1 MTTDDMNSD
10 QDLSKGKDEK
20 IQPNS
25 PETENNS
32 DTENISEPD
41 TNNLAEAI
49 VQESVEI
56 IEEVKVE
63 MEEDSENNQE
73 ENSEKNQQELMQGIT
88 VMETSISNIGNE
100 VESAI
105 ENENTSEKEEATTEN
120 AVETAEKDTK
130 TPEVAPK
137 TEEKLEKFL
146 TLSEIIT
153 NLEALQKTATA
164 ESWSKDS
171 KEFNKYKALGYSFL
185 HAIEKADKEKWIE
198 SGKAEEDF
206 TFENSENVQF
216 GELMQSFKKVQE
228 EFHHIQ
234 ENQQTKNLEIRHQII
249 EKLKNLNSNADA
261 GTNLFKE
268 IRIIK
273 EQWSAAGQVPKADF
287 KIINNDYFHHL
298 TQFYEILDLK
308 KEFLEQEYAH
318 NLEKREHIIA
328 RANELLV
335 EDSVQKAL
343 NELQYLHKLWKE
355 EAVPVAEEFREKT
368 WQEFKDIS
376 DKIHDRRAE
385 LSEQMEA
392 EHTENLAKKNAII
405 EEIKKLSTPEK
416 EPNHNYWQNSI
427 KKIETLR
434 AEFLKTGSVSRK
446 LSNKNWQD
454 FKDVLKTFNNNKN
467 VYYKSQKNSQHK
479 NLEDKLKLIQTAK
492 DNNASEDWETM
503 VPMFKNLQNDWKKI
517 GHVPRTQADKIWAE
531 FREAC
536 NVFFDNYR
544 EKSKATGDNWQVNY
558 AAKKDLL
565 EQLKLVTDAEGSV
578 EKIEEIKNAW
588 NAVGKVPK
596 DKLYLHTDFNKTL
609 REKLKLNNIQE
620 YELKEEGLTEHQITD
635 KARRIKS
642 QISDMEAE
650 IAKLENNLGFFSNPS
665 RENPLLADTYK
676 NIDAKKENLES
687 LKQSLH
693 QIIVGG

>member
-32 DTENISEPD
+32 DTENVSEPD

-49 VQESVEI
+49 VEESVEI

-88 VMETSISNIGNE
+88 VMETSISNMENE
-100 VESAI
+100 EESAI
-105 ENENTSEKEEATTEN
+105 ENENTSEKEEATTEKT
-120 AVETAEKDTK
+120 VETAEKDTE
-130 TPEVAPK
+130 TPEVASK
-137 TEEKLEKFL
+137 TEEKQEKFL

-328 RANELLV
+328 RANELLT
-335 EDSVQKAL
+335 EESVQKAL

-392 EHTENLAKKNAII
+392 EHAENLAKKNAII
-405 EEIKKLSTPEK
+405 EEIQKLSTPEK

-427 KKIETLR
+427 KKIEILR

-467 VYYKSQKNSQHK
+467 IYYKSQKNSQHK

-650 IAKLENNLGFFSNPS
+650 IAKLENNLGFFSNPT

-693 QIIVGG
+693 QIIIGE

>member
-32 DTENISEPD
+32 DTENVSEPD

-49 VQESVEI
+49 VEESVEI

-88 VMETSISNIGNE
+88 VMETSISNMGNE

-120 AVETAEKDTK
+120 AVETAEKDTE

-137 TEEKLEKFL
+137 TEEKQEKFL

-185 HAIEKADKEKWIE
+185 HAIEKAEKEKWIE

-261 GTNLFKE
+261 GTNLFK
-268 IRIIK
+268 K
-273 EQWSAAGQVPKADF
+273 
-287 KIINNDYFHHL
+287 
-298 TQFYEILDLK
+298 
-308 KEFLEQEYAH
+308 
-318 NLEKREHIIA
+318 
-328 RANELLV
+328 
-335 EDSVQKAL
+335 
-343 NELQYLHKLWKE
+343 
-355 EAVPVAEEFREKT
+355 
-368 WQEFKDIS
+368 
-376 DKIHDRRAE
+376 
-385 LSEQMEA
+385 
-392 EHTENLAKKNAII
+392 
-405 EEIKKLSTPEK
+405 
-416 EPNHNYWQNSI
+416 
-427 KKIETLR
+427 
-434 AEFLKTGSVSRK
+434 
-446 LSNKNWQD
+446 
-454 FKDVLKTFNNNKN
+454 
-467 VYYKSQKNSQHK
+467 
-479 NLEDKLKLIQTAK
+479 
-492 DNNASEDWETM
+492 
-503 VPMFKNLQNDWKKI
+503 
-517 GHVPRTQADKIWAE
+517 
-531 FREAC
+531 
-536 NVFFDNYR
+536 
-544 EKSKATGDNWQVNY
+544 
-558 AAKKDLL
+558 
-565 EQLKLVTDAEGSV
+565 
-578 EKIEEIKNAW
+578 
-588 NAVGKVPK
+588 
-596 DKLYLHTDFNKTL
+596 
-609 REKLKLNNIQE
+609 
-620 YELKEEGLTEHQITD
+620 
-635 KARRIKS
+635 
-642 QISDMEAE
+642 
-650 IAKLENNLGFFSNPS
+650 
-665 RENPLLADTYK
+665 
-676 NIDAKKENLES
+676 
-687 LKQSLH
+687 
-693 QIIVGG
+693 